1 LLSSGSRNANDGNFI
16 GVGDVAAIETDAQ
29 QIVAGA
35 GHFTGIRGY
44 FNSAA
49 AKTVSFTLRI
59 NAVDTTLSCTITA
72 SVAKTCSTTGASVA
86 FSDGD
91 LITVR
96 VNTTLGG
103 QPASAALT
111 VGP

>member
-16 GVGDVAAIETDAQ
+16 GVGDVAAIEADAQ
-29 QIVAGA
+29 QILAGA

-49 AKTVSFTLRI
+49 AKTVTFTLRI
-59 NAVDTTLSCTITA
+59 NAVDTTLSCSITT
-72 SVAKTCSTTGASVA
+72 VAKTCSTTGASIA

-91 LITVR
+91 LITIR
-96 VNTTLGG
+96 VNTTIGG